1 MEHDAKTLWGKFA
14 VLTEEMRKFL
24 TKEDID
30 QYLELE
36 RQRNTIFGLI
46 QDLPEDSFRTSK
58 EGEDLLARL
67 KPVEE
72 SMLRD
77 AQIWLNKSRAHNTK
91 VQGYGNIG
99 GFRPQGNIF
108 NKGY

>member
-14 VLTEEMRKFL
+14 VLTEEMRRFL

-36 RQRNTIFGLI
+36 HQRETVYDLI
-46 QDLPEDSFRTSK
+46 KALDKDDFSTSE
-58 EGEDLLARL
+58 EGREMFDRL
-67 KPVEE
+67 KPIEE
-72 SMLRD
+72 GMIRD
-77 AQIWLNKSRAHNTK
+77 AQIWLNKSRSHNNR

-108 NKGY
+108 NKGF